1 MVINLTGDG
10 VEINET
16 YDKMVEEKFVK
27 GIEKYLARF
36 DKDLQVADMKI
47 AKETRWGYKVSFNM
61 TLPGKKKIYA
71 EEKNESVLAAITG
84 VRDNVERQ
92 LKTYRGKLGI

>member
-1 MVINLTGDG
+1 
-10 VEINET
+10 
-16 YDKMVEEKFVK
+16 
-27 GIEKYLARF
+27 
-36 DKDLQVADMKI
+36 
-47 AKETRWGYKVSFNM
+47 M